1 MLKMPRGRKKYTLEE
16 KLENCIREISEKEK
30 LLKELKVEKKELED
44 KVKSQRLA
52 ELSDLM
58 EENGVSIDTVKSMIG
73 VEAE

>member
-1 MLKMPRGRKKYTLEE
+1 MPRGRKKYTLEE